1 MEGKPRNGEQEE
13 RPQPVGA
20 DFILPVLAC
29 ALTAYYLIT
38 TRNLVWEA
46 RVTATFIGVILFSLS
61 AIQFARLF
69 ARLVTGRASLSLG
82 ELVANTLHNRQ
93 RLALVSLVA
102 VFIATIEWVGTT
114 LGLVLLLMGCMLILG
129 VRKITTLLAVSL
141 TTAAAVYV
149 LLIYL
154 LESRLPKGPVEAL
167 IAHALGLGA

>member
-1 MEGKPRNGEQEE
+1 MEGKRRDSGLEE
-13 RPQPVGA
+13 RPEPVGA

-38 TRNLVWEA
+38 TRELVWEA

-61 AIQFARLF
+61 AIQFTRLF
-69 ARLVTGRASLSLG
+69 ARLVSGRANPSLG

-93 RLALVSLVA
+93 RLGLVSLVA
-102 VFIATIEWVGTT
+102 LFIGTIEWVGTT
-114 LGLVLLLMGCMLILG
+114 LGLVLLLIGCMLILG
-129 VRKITTLLAVSL
+129 VRRITTLLAISV

-167 IAHALGLGA
+167 IAHVLGLGG